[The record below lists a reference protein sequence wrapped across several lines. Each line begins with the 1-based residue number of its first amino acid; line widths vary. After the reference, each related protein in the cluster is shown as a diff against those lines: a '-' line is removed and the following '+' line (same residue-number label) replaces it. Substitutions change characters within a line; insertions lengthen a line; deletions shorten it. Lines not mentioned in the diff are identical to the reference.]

1 MNLHWLTENTQKGR
15 QCLSKQ
21 KLHQITHTLK
31 AVPLPKAFKALDSG
45 GKDLLVGM
53 SVYLQNTQSI
63 RLNENLTFET
73 KKEAF
78 GSPGKQSESWLSQS

>member
-31 AVPLPKAFKALDSG
+31 AVPLPKVFKALDSG

-78 GSPGKQSESWLSQS
+78 GSLRKRSESWLSQS